1 MRFGFARRTRL
12 LGISVGGLALSVS
25 LSAGAWA
32 IEINTPDQLIALS
45 GDEVV
50 LDSNYTLTAAID
62 LSQATVSLPEG
73 ATSFIGGASNP
84 FLGTFDGGG
93 FVISGLS
100 KPLFDSIGNGST
112 AASVSNLTLKTDVIE
127 ATSNTGALART
138 LTGNST
144 VSDVHVSGKIA
155 YSGTDAPSIGGLVG
169 SANAGSTIDQSTA
182 VVAITSISGSPHIG
196 GLVGDGYGTI
206 TNSAAAGNITNTG
219 GSATYMG
226 GLVGYLNGSGAT
238 VVNSS
243 ADVAVTSLNV
253 TDRTGGLIGFAN
265 EATHITNSFASGT
278 VSSQAWSCTGGL
290 IGCLDR
296 NNTVA
301 YNISSGNINV
311 SSIDNNIYG
320 VGGLIGGVGTGN
332 IISNNIAAGDI
343 RVTASLGSAMRIG
356 GLIGSVDD
364 YANDITFDSNSGSVE
379 ITSALVSD
387 DGGVHWR
394 TSASQIGGS
403 IGYVAAGNTVANDMS
418 SSSITVIR
426 ANSAI
431 GGLVGLSLSN
441 ISQSSSSGAVSA
453 AGGTSIGG
461 LVGSM
466 GGDISHSM
474 SSSSVS
480 GTDFSTNY
488 IGGLAGMLD
497 GGFYSFESSGNSDYP
512 LAFQWNGYA
521 VVVVQD
527 SCPAAGESHCSGHLG
542 TTDLVIGTPESGVN
556 LLNATGSAW
565 TQEQFINHAAPYI
578 KILKKSGF
586 YSDTTPPPARASFV
600 RAIATPINQI
610 QEPQKIGEQKITD
623 FLSGRST
630 KPTPSDFKSVGII
643 GVTTA
648 NLPILLKLL
657 KDKRI
662 IIIDPVLIAKQIE
675 IANALLAKQKKAKQ
689 ALKIKKAS
697 FESLS
702 WTSFIPSLL
711 LG

>member
-12 LGISVGGLALSVS
+12 LGISVSGLVFSVS

-32 IEINTPDQLIALS
+32 GEINTPDQLIALS
-45 GDEVV
+45 GDGVV
-50 LDSNYTLTAAID
+50 LDSSYTLTAAID
-62 LSQATVSLPEG
+62 LSQAIVSLPDG
-73 ATSFIGGASNP
+73 ATSYIGGAANP

-100 KPLFDSIGNGST
+100 KPLFDSIGDGST
-112 AASVSNLTLKTDVIE
+112 ATSVSNLTLKTDVIA

-138 LTGNST
+138 LTGNSS
-144 VSDVHVSGKIA
+144 VSDVHVLGKIA
-155 YSGTDAPSIGGLVG
+155 YSGTDAQAIGGLVG

-182 VVAITSISGSPHIG
+182 VVAITSASGAPHIG
-196 GLVGDGYGTI
+196 GLVGDAYGTI
-206 TNSAAAGNITNTG
+206 TNSATTGNITNTG

-226 GLVGYLNGSGAT
+226 GLVGYLNGSDAT

-243 ADVAVTSLNV
+243 ADVAVTSVNV

-265 EATHITNSFASGT
+265 ESTNITNSFAIGT

-290 IGCLDR
+290 IGCLNQ

-301 YNISSGNINV
+301 FNIASSNV
-311 SSIDNNIYG
+311 NVNSIDNNIYG
-320 VGGLIGGVGTGN
+320 VGGLIGGVGSVN
-332 IISNNIAAGDI
+332 IISNNIASGN
-343 RVTASLGSAMRIG
+343 VSVNASLGSAMKIG

-364 YANDITFDSNSGSVE
+364 NANVITFDNNSGSVE

-387 DGGVHWR
+387 DGGFTWR

-403 IGYVAAGNTVANDMS
+403 IGYVAAGNTLANDMS
-418 SSSITVIR
+418 SSSITVVR
-426 ANSAI
+426 AYSAI
-431 GGLVGLSLSN
+431 GGLAGLSLSN
-441 ISQSSSSGAVSA
+441 ISQSSASGAVSA
-453 AGGTSIGG
+453 AGGTALGG

-466 GGDISHSM
+466 GGDISHSI

-488 IGGLAGMLD
+488 IGGLAGILD
-497 GGFYSFESSGNSDYP
+497 GGFHIYESTGNSLYP
-512 LAFQWNGYA
+512 LAFQWNGYSTI
-521 VVVVQD
+521 VVQD
-527 SCPAAGESHCSGHLG
+527 SCPGAGESYCSGNLG
-542 TTDLVIGTPESGVN
+542 TTDSVIGTPASGVN
-556 LLNATGSAW
+556 LLNSTGSAW
-565 TQEQFINHAAPYI
+565 AQEQFINHAAPYI

-586 YSDTTPPPARASFV
+586 YSDTTPPPAPATYV
-600 RAIATPINQI
+600 RAIAPAISQI
-610 QEPQKIGEQKITD
+610 EQPQKIAEQKITD

-630 KPTPSDFKSVGII
+630 KLTPSDFKSVGIS

-657 KDKRI
+657 KDKGI
-662 IIIDPVLIAKQIE
+662 TIIDPVLIAKQIE

-689 ALKIKKAS
+689 ALKVKKAS
-697 FESLS
+697 FESSS

>member
-182 VVAITSISGSPHIG
+182 VVAITSTSGAPHIG
-196 GLVGDGYGTI
+196 GLVGDGFGTI
-206 TNSAAAGNITNTG
+206 RNSAVSGNITDTG
-219 GSATYMG
+219 GSETYMG
-226 GLVGYLNGSGAT
+226 GLAGFIGGIGAT
-238 VVNSS
+238 IINSS
-243 ADVAVTSLNV
+243 AAVSVTSVNV
-253 TDRTGGLIGFAN
+253 TDRTGGLIGFVSDN
-265 EATHITNSFASGT
+265 TQITNSFATGS
-278 VSSQAWSCTGGL
+278 VSSKAQSCTGGL
-290 IGCLDR
+290 IGCL
-296 NNTVA
+296 NQSNTIE
-301 YNISSGNINV
+301 YNIASGNVNV
-311 SSIDNNIYG
+311 NSLDNNIAG
-320 VGGLIGGVGTGN
+320 VGGLIGGVGAFNT
-332 IISNNIAAGDI
+332 ISNNIASGNVSADTSAGSGSVIKVGGLIGSIDDYGNNIISNSSTGLVEVASMTYYYFEPI
-343 RVTASLGSAMRIG
+343 RTAMKIG
-356 GLIGSVDD
+356 GLIG
-364 YANDITFDSNSGSVE
+364 YVE
-379 ITSALVSD
+379 
-387 DGGVHWR
+387 
-394 TSASQIGGS
+394 
-403 IGYVAAGNTVANDMS
+403 AGNTITDDVS
-418 SSSITVIR
+418 SSQITVTNADR
-426 ANSAI
+426 YI
-431 GGLVGLSLSN
+431 GGLVGYSLSD
-441 ISQSSSSGAVSA
+441 ISRSRASGRVITDGASV
-453 AGGTSIGG
+453 GG
-461 LVGSM
+461 LVGYTSSN
-466 GGDISHSM
+466 IIHS
-474 SSSSVS
+474 SALGEDVS
-480 GTDFSTNY
+480 GSDL
-488 IGGLAGMLD
+488 IGGLSGEVGGIIIESIGVAALPLD
-497 GGFYSFESSGNSDYP
+497 GSGRSDY
-512 LAFQWNGYA
+512 
-521 VVVVQD
+521 
-527 SCPAAGESHCSGHLG
+527 CPHEGDDRCTGIVG
-542 TTDLVIGTPESGVN
+542 TTDLVIGSSSTGVS
-556 LLNATGSAW
+556 LLNGGINIDTRPW
-565 TQEQFINHAAPYI
+565 TQNQYINHALPYI
-578 KILKKSGF
+578 KILKNSGF
-586 YSDTTPPPARASFV
+586 YLDSTPPPASSSYV
-600 RAIATPINQI
+600 RAIAPAINQI
-610 QEPQKIGEQKITD
+610 QQPQKISEQKITD
-623 FLSGRST
+623 FLFGRST

-657 KDKRI
+657 KDKGI
-662 IIIDPVLIAKQIE
+662 TIIDPVLIAKQIE

-689 ALKIKKAS
+689 ALKVKKVS
-697 FESLS
+697 FESSS
-702 WTSFIPSLL
+702 WTSLIPSLL